1 MIPLIVIGYLADKNL
16 EETGLESTSIARG
29 MGERNL
35 GSAKEIGKVAIE
47 DSVRAL
53 DEKSTEAIELR
64 TMELAHRIADFLYER
79 DNDILILA
87 DVKPDPQK
95 YLEEAL
101 THAFSQLPD
110 IILLDV
116 KLPKLNGIEV
126 CKRLKSDD
134 ITKHI
139 PILILS
145 AKAQSDQIAEG
156 LRAGADRYLCKPISF
171 PDILKEI
178 KIYEDR

>member
-1 MIPLIVIGYLADKNL
+1 VKIRKILVVD
-16 EETGLESTSIARG
+16 
-29 MGERNL
+29 
-35 GSAKEIGKVAIE
+35 
-47 DSVRAL
+47 
-53 DEKSTEAIELR
+53 DEKPIHSYLQR
-64 TMELAHRIADFLYER
+64 KLNKLGYSVCIAEDG
-79 DNDILILA
+79 
-87 DVKPDPQK
+87 
-95 YLEEAL
+95 EEAL
-101 THAFSQLPD
+101 TQAFSQLPD

-116 KLPKLNGIEV
+116 KLPKLDGIEV

-145 AKAQSDQIAEG
+145 AKAQSDEISEG

-178 KIYEDR
+178 KLYEDR